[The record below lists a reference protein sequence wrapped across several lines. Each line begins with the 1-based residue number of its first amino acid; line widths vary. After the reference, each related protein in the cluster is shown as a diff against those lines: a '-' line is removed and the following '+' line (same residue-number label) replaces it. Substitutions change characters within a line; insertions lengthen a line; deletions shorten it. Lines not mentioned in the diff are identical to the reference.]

1 MKLFNLDSPVMVFL
15 TKVANLMIL
24 NLLTLICS
32 IPIITI
38 GPAVTALYYVTIK
51 MARGDDPYIVK
62 SYFKS
67 FKENFKQATI
77 IWVVMLALIIVL
89 VLDWEVVTL
98 MMDGNAAK
106 IMKIVLGV
114 VTIFFVLTGLYI
126 FPVLSRFENTIR
138 QTVKNAFLI
147 SIMSLPKSIVIVVVL
162 TGLYIFPVLSRFENT
177 IRQTV
182 KNAFLISIMS
192 LPKSIVIVVIHLLP
206 LGLLLLSIQVLP
218 FLFLLGMP
226 VVAYLS
232 SMMFVRV
239 FKKFEPE
246 EEDLGNGEEELAP
259 LSFIVEEQQAKQAAL
274 EAEQAAER
282 AAKEAEASAEAENAP
297 DEEGQESPEEA

>member
-24 NLLTLICS
+24 NLLTI
-32 IPIITI
+32 I

-51 MARGDDPYIVK
+51 MARGDEPYIVK

-77 IWVVMLALIIVL
+77 LWIVMLALIIVL
-89 VLDWEVVTL
+89 ILDWEVVVL
-98 MMDGNAAK
+98 MMSGTGAK
-106 IMKIVLGV
+106 IMKVVLGV
-114 VTIFFVLTGLYI
+114 VTIFFVMTALYI
-126 FPVLSRFENTIR
+126 FPVLSRFENTIK

-147 SIMSLPKSIVIVVVL
+147 SIMSLPKTVVIIL
-162 TGLYIFPVLSRFENT
+162 
-177 IRQTV
+177 
-182 KNAFLISIMS
+182 
-192 LPKSIVIVVIHLLP
+192 IHLLP
-206 LGLLLLSIQVLP
+206 LGLLLLTIQALP

-226 VVAYLS
+226 AVAYLS

-246 EEDLGNGEEELAP
+246 EEDLGNGDELAP

-282 AAKEAEASAEAENAP
+282 AAREKAAQEASGSKEEKGEETA
-297 DEEGQESPEEA
+297 EEGAGEDASEAPAEDGKEDAGQA

>member
-1 MKLFNLDSPVMVFL
+1 M
-15 TKVANLMIL
+15 
-24 NLLTLICS
+24 
-32 IPIITI
+32 
-38 GPAVTALYYVTIK
+38 TALYYVTIK
-51 MARGDDPYIVK
+51 MARRGSSSYIVK

-147 SIMSLPKSIVIVVVL
+147 SIMSLP
-162 TGLYIFPVLSRFENT
+162 R
-177 IRQTV
+177 
-182 KNAFLISIMS
+182 
-192 LPKSIVIVVIHLLP
+192 
-206 LGLLLLSIQVLP
+206 
-218 FLFLLGMP
+218 
-226 VVAYLS
+226 
-232 SMMFVRV
+232 
-239 FKKFEPE
+239 
-246 EEDLGNGEEELAP
+246 
-259 LSFIVEEQQAKQAAL
+259 AL
-274 EAEQAAER
+274 
-282 AAKEAEASAEAENAP
+282 
-297 DEEGQESPEEA
+297 

>member
-1 MKLFNLDSPVMVFL
+1 MKLFNLDSPVMIFL

-24 NLLTLICS
+24 NLLTILCC
-32 IPIITI
+32 IPIITA

-67 FKENFKQATI
+67 FKENFKQGAI
-77 IWVVMLALIIVL
+77 IGIVMLALTIVII
-89 VLDWEVVTL
+89 LDWEVVIL
-98 MMDGNAAK
+98 MMSGITATVLK
-106 IMKIVLGV
+106 VVLGI
-114 VTIFFVLTGLYI
+114 VTIFFVMTGLYV
-126 FPVLSRFENTIR
+126 FPVLARFENTIR

-147 SIMSLPKSIVIVVVL
+147 SIMSLPKTVVIVL
-162 TGLYIFPVLSRFENT
+162 
-177 IRQTV
+177 
-182 KNAFLISIMS
+182 
-192 LPKSIVIVVIHLLP
+192 IHLLP

-226 VVAYLS
+226 AVAYLS

-246 EEDLGNGEEELAP
+246 EEDPGNGEELAP

-274 EAEQAAER
+274 EAER
-282 AAKEAEASAEAENAP
+282 AAQEAQAGAGAENAS
-297 DEEGQESPEEA
+297 DEGRCSAPRAEEEEPCEDAPEAAADAAQESTGEA

>member
-24 NLLTLICS
+24 NLLTIICC
-32 IPIITI
+32 IPIITV

-51 MARGDDPYIVK
+51 MARGDEPYIVK

-77 IWVVMLALIIVL
+77 LWIVMLALIIVL
-89 VLDWEVVTL
+89 ILDWEVVVL
-98 MMDGNAAK
+98 MMSGTGAK
-106 IMKIVLGV
+106 IMKVVLGV
-114 VTIFFVLTGLYI
+114 VTIFFVMTALYI
-126 FPVLSRFENTIR
+126 FPVLSRFENTIK

-147 SIMSLPKSIVIVVVL
+147 SIMSLPKTVVIIL
-162 TGLYIFPVLSRFENT
+162 
-177 IRQTV
+177 
-182 KNAFLISIMS
+182 
-192 LPKSIVIVVIHLLP
+192 IHLLP
-206 LGLLLLSIQVLP
+206 LGLLLLTIQALP

-226 VVAYLS
+226 AVAYLS

-246 EEDLGNGEEELAP
+246 EEDLGNGDELAP

-282 AAKEAEASAEAENAP
+282 AAREKAAQEASGSEEEKGEENA
-297 DEEGQESPEEA
+297 EEGAGADASEAPAEDGKEDAGQA

>member
-77 IWVVMLALIIVL
+77 IWIVMLALIIVL
-89 VLDWEVVTL
+89 VLDWEVVAL
-98 MMDGNAAK
+98 MMSGNSAK

-114 VTIFFVLTGLYI
+114 VTIFFLLTGLYI
-126 FPVLSRFENTIR
+126 FPVLSRFENTIK

-147 SIMSLPKSIVIVVVL
+147 SIMSLPKSIVIV
-162 TGLYIFPVLSRFENT
+162 I
-177 IRQTV
+177 
-182 KNAFLISIMS
+182 
-192 LPKSIVIVVIHLLP
+192 IHLLP
-206 LGLLLLSIQVLP
+206 VGLLLLSIQVLP

-246 EEDLGNGEEELAP
+246 EEDLGNGEELAP

-282 AAKEAEASAEAENAP
+282 AALEAEASESAENDT
-297 DEEGQESPEEA
+297 DEETPESPQEA

>member
-1 MKLFNLDSPVMVFL
+1 MRIFNLDSPVMVFL

-24 NLLTLICS
+24 NLLTIICC
-32 IPIITI
+32 IPIITA

-67 FKENFKQATI
+67 FKENFKQGAI
-77 IWVVMLALIIVL
+77 IGIGMLVLTVVII
-89 VLDWEVVTL
+89 LDWEVVLL
-98 MMDGNAAK
+98 MMSGTAATVLK
-106 IMKIVLGV
+106 VVLGV
-114 VTIFFVLTGLYI
+114 VTIFFVMTGLYI
-126 FPVLSRFENTIR
+126 FPVLSRFENTIK

-147 SIMSLPKSIVIVVVL
+147 SIMSLPKTVVIVL
-162 TGLYIFPVLSRFENT
+162 
-177 IRQTV
+177 
-182 KNAFLISIMS
+182 
-192 LPKSIVIVVIHLLP
+192 IHLLP
-206 LGLLLLSIQVLP
+206 LGLLFLTIQALP

-226 VVAYLS
+226 AVAYLS

-246 EEDLGNGEEELAP
+246 EEDPGNGDELAP
-259 LSFIVEEQQAKQAAL
+259 LSFIVEEQQEKQAAL

-282 AAKEAEASAEAENAP
+282 AARETEDTENVSDAEAAGTAGEDPLEEAPGAFADGVE
-297 DEEGQESPEEA
+297 ESPEQA

>member
-106 IMKIVLGV
+106 IMKLVLGV
-114 VTIFFVLTGLYI
+114 VTIFF
-126 FPVLSRFENTIR
+126 
-138 QTVKNAFLI
+138 
-147 SIMSLPKSIVIVVVL
+147 VL

-246 EEDLGNGEEELAP
+246 EEDLGNGEELAP

-274 EAEQAAER
+274 EAEQTAER

>member
-24 NLLTLICS
+24 NLLTIICC
-32 IPIITI
+32 IPIITV

-51 MARGDDPYIVK
+51 MARGDEPYIVK

-77 IWVVMLALIIVL
+77 LWIVMLALIIVL
-89 VLDWEVVTL
+89 ILDWEVVVL
-98 MMDGNAAK
+98 MMSGTGAK
-106 IMKIVLGV
+106 IMKVVLGV
-114 VTIFFVLTGLYI
+114 VTIFFVMTALYI
-126 FPVLSRFENTIR
+126 FPVLSRFENTIK

-147 SIMSLPKSIVIVVVL
+147 SIMSLPKTVVIIL
-162 TGLYIFPVLSRFENT
+162 
-177 IRQTV
+177 
-182 KNAFLISIMS
+182 
-192 LPKSIVIVVIHLLP
+192 IHLLP
-206 LGLLLLSIQVLP
+206 LGLLLLTIQALP

-226 VVAYLS
+226 AVAYLS

-246 EEDLGNGEEELAP
+246 EEDLGNGDELAP

-282 AAKEAEASAEAENAP
+282 AAREKAAQEASGSEEEKGEKTA
-297 DEEGQESPEEA
+297 EEGAGADASEAPAEDGKEDAGQA